1 MTSMS
6 LDYTSDSDIS
16 DDTKELV
23 RQGLATVK
31 RKRKTVALRTQRPHE
46 RLSVPDMDPF
56 QIRHPLRHEGL
67 NGATSTQGLNMTE
80 REICNGQ
87 NYNTITHGC
96 ITQ

>member
-16 DDTKELV
+16 DDTRELV

-31 RKRKTVALRTQRPHE
+31 RKRKTVASRTERLHE
-46 RLSVPDMDPF
+46 RLSIPDIDTS
-56 QIRHPLRHEGL
+56 QIRHPLRYEGL
-67 NGATSTQGLNMTE
+67 IGATSTQGLNMTD

-87 NYNTITHGC
+87 NYNKSIAYF
-96 ITQ
+96 